1 MSHGYATKLQ
11 EMEKERQE
19 QAFANRN
26 PEYVNPVSNIQP
38 VYGSTYG

>member
-19 QAFANRN
+19 QNRLKEIFKN
-26 PEYVNPVSNIQP
+26 GVKK
-38 VYGSTYG
+38 